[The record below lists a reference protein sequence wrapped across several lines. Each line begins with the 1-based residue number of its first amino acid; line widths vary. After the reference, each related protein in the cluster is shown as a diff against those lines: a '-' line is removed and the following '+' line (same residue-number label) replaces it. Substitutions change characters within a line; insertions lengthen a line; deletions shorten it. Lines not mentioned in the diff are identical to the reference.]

1 LNATRGAK
9 PFPRGKIIFRE
20 GDPGQELFIVT
31 KGRASAYLKQINGG
45 DIRLATFAPGTVFGE
60 LATLDA
66 GPRSASVVADDDVTC
81 YVFSDQQFA
90 VLAKDAPSV
99 AIKLLLGL
107 GGELR
112 KASPRQSDHS
122 PAGNLSLY
130 IQWVP
135 VASSPLRRGLL
146 KCGLDCPGGLW
157 LSFFNDQFHFFTAVL
172 AFKSAHLSR

>member
-1 LNATRGAK
+1 LTTAEPEAIERHTRRETF
-9 PFPRGKIIFRE
+9 PPRQNHFPRRRS
-20 GDPGQELFIVT
+20 GQGAFYRHQ
-31 KGRASAYLKQINGG
+31 GPASAYLKQINGG

-107 GGELR
+107 GGELSR
-112 KASPRQSDHS
+112 R
-122 PAGNLSLY
+122 
-130 IQWVP
+130 
-135 VASSPLRRGLL
+135 LRRANQTIHQLE
-146 KCGLDCPGGLW
+146 
-157 LSFFNDQFHFFTAVL
+157 T
-172 AFKSAHLSR
+172 